1 MLKLTAEILVE
12 HGKGILCSD
21 ECPTALGARF
31 AKLGIE
37 NTENNRKSYRE
48 MLFTAAG
55 PLENYISGVIL
66 CHETLAQKTEGGKR
80 LAALFEVGSSYI
92 NEISSY

>member
-1 MLKLTAEILVE
+1 
-12 HGKGILCSD
+12 
-21 ECPTALGARF
+21 
-31 AKLGIE
+31 
-37 NTENNRKSYRE
+37 

-80 LAALFEVGSSYI
+80 LAALFEVGPF
-92 NEISSY
+92 NVNKISAYLITQKPAHLVCSIMRKGAQ